1 MILKIIRP
9 GGHKQHQIIWL
20 EINTPTGNFVIAK
33 GHAPMI
39 VTLSKKKQIVFE
51 LATGQELSEIVSGGI
66 AHILR
71 DEIQLLLET

>member
-9 GGHKQHQIIWL
+9 SGHKQHHIMWL

-39 VTLSKKKQIVFE
+39 VTLSNKKQIIFE
-51 LATGQELSEIVSGGI
+51 LTTGQEVSEVISGGVAQI
-66 AHILR
+66 SR
-71 DEIQLLLET
+71 NEIKLLLES